1 MTFIRKFETNNKHNM
16 NPVVHFELPYKDAKR
31 IAKFYADSFGW
42 KITDLGEQS
51 GNYLLAQTAMSDAK
65 PGFPAGSID
74 GGFYPVKP
82 DWPSQY
88 PSIVIG
94 VEDIKEAMRKI
105 AKNGGTVLGE
115 PMVIPDFGIYVSF
128 NDPEGNRNSIIQPQ
142 GM

>member
-1 MTFIRKFETNNKHNM
+1 M

-31 IAKFYADSFGW
+31 IAKFYSDSFGW

-51 GNYLLAQTAMSDAK
+51 GNYILAQTAIKDAK

-88 PSIVIG
+88 PSIVLG
-94 VEDIKEAMRKI
+94 VENINDTIEKI
-105 AKNGGTVLGE
+105 NSNGGTVLGE
-115 PMVIPDFGIYVSF
+115 PMEIPNFGIYVSF
-128 NDPEGNRNSIIQPQ
+128 LDTEGNRNSIIQPQ

>member
-1 MTFIRKFETNNKHNM
+1 M
-16 NPVVHFELPYKDAKR
+16 NPVVHFELPYMDAKR
-31 IAKFYADSFGW
+31 ISKFYANSFGW

-51 GNYLLAQTAMSDAK
+51 GNYILAQTAETDAK

-82 DWPSQY
+82 DWPSQF

-94 VEDIKEAMRKI
+94 VENISESI
-105 AKNGGTVLGE
+105 SLIIQNGGTVLGE
-115 PMVIPDFGIYVSF
+115 PMTIPNFGIYVSF
-128 NDPEGNRNSIIQPQ
+128 IDTEGNRNSIIQPQ

>member
-1 MTFIRKFETNNKHNM
+1 M

-31 IAKFYADSFGW
+31 IAKFYSDSFGW

-51 GNYLLAQTAMSDAK
+51 GNYILAQTAIKDAK
-65 PGFPAGSID
+65 PGFLAGSID

-88 PSIVIG
+88 PSIVLG
-94 VEDIKEAMRKI
+94 VENINDTIEKI
-105 AKNGGTVLGE
+105 NSNGGTVLGE
-115 PMVIPDFGIYVSF
+115 PMEIPNFGIYVSF
-128 NDPEGNRNSIIQPQ
+128 LDTEGNRNSIIQPQ